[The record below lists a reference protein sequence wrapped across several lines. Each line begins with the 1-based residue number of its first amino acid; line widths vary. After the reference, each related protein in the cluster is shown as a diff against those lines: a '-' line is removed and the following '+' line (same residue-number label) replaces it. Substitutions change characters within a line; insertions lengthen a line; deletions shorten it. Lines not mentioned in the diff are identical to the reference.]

1 MINLIKKDLKLIFAR
16 KWIVVLGALA
26 LVLFTLFYFNYSAYK
41 LIILMVYLNTMG
53 TLTNNDKEDY
63 LIHSLPVNKYE
74 VVLAKY
80 VLVFI
85 LFVISILF
93 ISIISLV
100 FKGLNLVE
108 DISYLNIDTII
119 RFLLAIVFTTGIGI
133 PILIYFGRESRLGIF
148 LNGFFFYF
156 TFFSMNTVLFDE
168 MKYSSNNGKY
178 FPLLIVII
186 MIFMI
191 ISIFLSIKGFE
202 KWEA

>member
-1 MINLIKKDLKLIFAR
+1 MINLIKKDLRLIFAR

-26 LVLFTLFYFNYSAYK
+26 LAIFTLFYYNDSAYK
-41 LIILMVYLNTMG
+41 LIILVIYLNTMG
-53 TLTNNDKEDY
+53 ALTNNDREDY
-63 LIHSLPVNKYE
+63 LIHSLPLNKYE

-80 VLVFI
+80 ALVFI

-108 DISYLNIDTII
+108 DISYLNINTII
-119 RFLLAIVFTTGIGI
+119 LFLLAIVFTTGLGI
-133 PILIYFGRESRLGIF
+133 PIMTYFGRESRFGIG

-156 TFFSMNTVLFDE
+156 TFFSLNTILFDE
-168 MKYSSNNGKY
+168 MKYSSTNGKY

-191 ISIFLSIKGFE
+191 ISIILSIKGFE

>member
-1 MINLIKKDLKLIFAR
+1 MINLIKKDLRLIFAR

-26 LVLFTLFYFNYSAYK
+26 LAIFTLFYYNDSAYK
-41 LIILMVYLNTMG
+41 LIILVVYLNTMG
-53 TLTNNDKEDY
+53 ALTNNDREDY
-63 LIHSLPVNKYE
+63 LIHSLPLNKYE

-108 DISYLNIDTII
+108 DISYLNINTII
-119 RFLLAIVFTTGIGI
+119 LFLLAIVFTTGFGI
-133 PILIYFGRESRLGIF
+133 PIMTYFGRESRFGIG

-156 TFFSMNTVLFDE
+156 TFFNLNTILFDE
-168 MKYSSNNGKY
+168 MKYSSTNGKY

-191 ISIFLSIKGFE
+191 ISIILSIKGFE

>member
-1 MINLIKKDLKLIFAR
+1 MINLIKKDLRLIFAR

-26 LVLFTLFYFNYSAYK
+26 LAIFTLFYYNDSAYK
-41 LIILMVYLNTMG
+41 LIILVVYLNTMG
-53 TLTNNDKEDY
+53 ALTNNDREDY
-63 LIHSLPVNKYE
+63 LIHSLPLNKYE

-108 DISYLNIDTII
+108 DISYLNINTII
-119 RFLLAIVFTTGIGI
+119 LFLLAIVFTTGFGI
-133 PILIYFGRESRLGIF
+133 PIMTYFGREFRFGIG

-156 TFFSMNTVLFDE
+156 TFFNLNTILFDE
-168 MKYSSNNGKY
+168 MKYSSTNGKY

-191 ISIFLSIKGFE
+191 ISIILSIKGFE